1 VLRQARKSGPRGE
14 ARGTPVW
21 RGSVT
26 SQGHAEQTVRRKR
39 SLRAARRL
47 IAAAVLA
54 SAGAVLPTGSAA
66 AQEDPPHVM
75 VFSSTYG
82 FHHSSIEYG
91 NAVLAQLAAET
102 GDFTIEFSQSPTD
115 ISAAKLAQVDLVLFN
130 STTGR
135 IPLTQQ
141 QRDEFEHWLGCGGGF
156 MGVHA
161 SADNNYGWPLYAELV
176 GAQFEAHPQ
185 MATDPA
191 ARMLV
196 EDQDHAI
203 TAPWHGEES
212 FLIQDELYRWRR
224 DPRGTQDVNVLLS
237 LDETSLRPGI
247 QDGVLPY
254 VHHQPIAWTK
264 TFRGASRVYY
274 TNLGHNESTWD
285 LAKFRQSLVAG
296 IKWVGGI
303 RPDATCLA
311 TGGSHTTGE
320 PSFRYPDETRVA
332 PGRRC
337 PAVAGA
343 SVLRAG
349 SANMTV
355 AAPAAPLYFGPTRLN
370 MVLDLSDRRAKTADL
385 TSTLSWLTATD
396 DYDLA
401 ITTPAGFGGSDRVQP
416 VAPASEA
423 DTIRGLRHCDL
434 VQIDVYNHA
443 ATTGLGLRLQ
453 LDVAA
458 A

>member
-1 VLRQARKSGPRGE
+1 MRALRRWMSITA
-14 ARGTPVW
+14 V
-21 RGSVT
+21 
-26 SQGHAEQTVRRKR
+26 
-39 SLRAARRL
+39 RRL
-47 IAAAVLA
+47 IAACGLA
-54 SAGAVLPTGSAA
+54 SVGALLPAGAAA
-66 AQEDPPHVM
+66 AQADPPHVM

-91 NAVLAQLAAET
+91 NAVLAQLAAQT

-115 ISAAKLAQVDLVLFN
+115 ISAAKLAQVDMVLFN

-141 QRDEFEHWLGCGGGF
+141 QRDEFEQWLGCGGGF

-176 GAQFEAHPQ
+176 GAQFEGHPQ
-185 MATDPA
+185 LSTDPP

-196 EDQDHAI
+196 EDQTHPI
-203 TAPWHGEES
+203 TAPWHGQDS
-212 FLIQDELYRWRR
+212 FWIQDELYRWRR
-224 DPRGTQDVNVLLS
+224 DPRGTQDVNVLLA
-237 LDETSLRPGI
+237 LDETTVREGI
-247 QDGVLPY
+247 QEGALPY
-254 VHHQPIAWTK
+254 VHRQPIAWTK

-285 LAKFRQSLVAG
+285 RADFRQSLVAG
-296 IKWVGGI
+296 IQWVGGV
-303 RPDATCLA
+303 RPDATCLSS
-311 TGGSHTTGE
+311 GGSTTTGV
-320 PSFRYPDETRVA
+320 PSFRYPGESRVS
-332 PGRRC
+332 PSRRC
-337 PAVAGA
+337 PAMAGA

-349 SANMTV
+349 STNLAVKPPT
-355 AAPAAPLYFGPTRLN
+355 APLYFGPTRLN

-401 ITTPAGFGGSDRVQP
+401 MTTPAGFGGSDRVQP

-434 VQIDVYNHA
+434 VQIDVYNHDA
-443 ATTGLGLRLQ
+443 VSGLGLRLQ